1 MALGRRE
8 GSDQGM
14 WIATNRLV
22 RSPGHPFYERLNRVL
37 GEAGFVVAVNQ
48 KCSCNLLSGTPRT
61 LHLGGRRA
69 HRPTIAAF
77 RTLNSDT
84 RSACNPY
91 QICV

>member
-8 GSDQGM
+8 GSEQGM
-14 WIATNRLV
+14 WIATNRLA

-48 KCSCNLLSGTPRT
+48 NCSCNLLSGTPRT

-69 HRPTIAAF
+69 HPPT
-77 RTLNSDT
+77 T
-84 RSACNPY
+84 
-91 QICV
+91 